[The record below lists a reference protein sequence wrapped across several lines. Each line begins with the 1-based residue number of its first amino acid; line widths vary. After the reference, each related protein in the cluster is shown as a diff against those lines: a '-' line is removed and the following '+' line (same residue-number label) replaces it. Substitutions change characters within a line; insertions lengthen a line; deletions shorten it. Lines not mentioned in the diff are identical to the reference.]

1 MLRLTPTTPADRAAR
16 FDPMVRL
23 VAISLVLFA
32 GWSLAGHAHA
42 QTPET
47 GGSGEAPNE
56 PIEEPNSGDGDP
68 GAPGSDGDATGDPTD
83 PTTPATAAPT
93 GMPRSICHGRVIR
106 SVTIDGVRRVD
117 PDDVLGEMRLRQG
130 AVCSDDDVARDART
144 LWNQDLFDDIVIE
157 ARPSGDGIAIIVTL
171 TERPVVAS
179 IVFEGNDEVSEEDL
193 DEEVTLTEGG
203 IVSIPD
209 IREQLQKI
217 RDKYAEEGFFLARVE
232 YELRARDTDNN
243 EVDVVFKITEGIETV
258 VRSVRFTGN
267 EHIDGDDLRGVMEIH
282 ETSIISFLTSND
294 SFQQSSFDDDMTRLQ
309 AYYYDQGYLG
319 MQVGRPRVE
328 LSPDRE
334 YVDITVPVTEGPRFR
349 IGELSVS
356 EVDVDGNEVETLVP
370 RAELLEGLGVESGD
384 WFNRTSLVEALQG
397 LTRQYR
403 DEGYASAE
411 LTPETEVD
419 TARRIVDLQI
429 SIQRGPIAYIERI
442 EIHGNT
448 KTRDRVIRREILL
461 FEGMR
466 YNQTLLE
473 RSRINIMAL
482 GYFERADVSEEAGSR
497 PGFIVLNV
505 EVAERPTGTFQVGA
519 GFSSLEQFI
528 LTAQIDQQNLFGRG
542 HALSLQLQLSG
553 IRQLAQLSFVEPWFL
568 GTMWSLQTD
577 VARTTRQTSVFA
589 RTSTSAGVTFGH
601 PIWDRRLRF
610 NVGYRAE
617 EVSIGA
623 STGGFGGATGGQAF
637 SAFRQSALA
646 NRFLSGFTSSVRFG
660 LSWDSRNNRQRPTN
674 GIFASYSAEMADPV
688 FGSQNTYFRQ
698 NAFFRMYRR
707 IWGPFI
713 FRMNVEAGL
722 ITSRRERGVPIYE
735 RYYLGGIF
743 NVRGFP
749 YNALGPRGIIP
760 SGINPDPE
768 LSLTG
773 IPLGGNLQAFYQI
786 EIQFN
791 ILESAG
797 ISGVVFTDGGNAWN
811 LEANLGQVA
820 GTSNPYTA
828 VNVVDLT
835 RIRQSAG
842 FGFRWF
848 SPMGPLRFEWGIPFA
863 RRPGEKPIDFQFTIG
878 NAF

>member
-1 MLRLTPTTPADRAAR
+1 MLRLTLQVATDRAAR
-16 FDPMVRL
+16 FDSMRHL
-23 VAISLVLFA
+23 VAISLLICA
-32 GWSLAGHAHA
+32 GWYLVADARA
-42 QTPET
+42 QAPTAPPSE
-47 GGSGEAPNE
+47 GQAEAP
-56 PIEEPNSGDGDP
+56 PALPEEEEEDGPDGASGG
-68 GAPGSDGDATGDPTD
+68 
-83 PTTPATAAPT
+83 AAPAAPS
-93 GMPRSICHGRVIR
+93 GMPRSICHGRRVHA
-106 SVTIDGVRRVD
+106 VTIDGVRRVD

-130 AVCSDDDVARDART
+130 ATCSDDDVARDART
-144 LWNQDLFDDIVIE
+144 LWAQDLFDDIVIE
-157 ARPSGDGIAIIVTL
+157 ARPVGADIDIIVTL
-171 TERPVVAS
+171 TERPVIAH
-179 IVFEGNDEVSEEDL
+179 ILFEGNDAVNDDDL

-203 IVSIPD
+203 IVSIPT

-217 RDKYAEEGFFLARVE
+217 RDKYAEEGYFLARVD
-232 YELRARDTDNN
+232 YELRALDTDNN
-243 EVDVVFKITEGIETV
+243 EVDVVFTIAEGIETV

-267 EHIDGDDLRGVMEIH
+267 DHIEGDELRGVMEIH
-282 ETSIISFLTSND
+282 QTSFFSFLTSND
-294 SFQQSSFDDDMTRLQ
+294 NFQQSSFNDDMTRLQ

-319 MQVGRPRVE
+319 MEVGRPRVE

-334 YVDITVPVTEGPRFR
+334 YVDITVPIVEGPRFR
-349 IGELSVS
+349 IGTLGVV
-356 EVDVDGNEVETLVP
+356 EVDTDGTEVETLVP

-384 WFNRTSLVEALQG
+384 WFNRTDLVEALQG

-403 DEGYASAE
+403 DAGYANAE
-411 LTPETEVD
+411 LTPGTDVD
-419 TARRIVDLQI
+419 STRRIVDLRI
-429 SIQRGPIAYIERI
+429 NIERGPITYIERI

-461 FEGMR
+461 YEGMR

-473 RSRINIMAL
+473 RSRINIMSL

-528 LTAQIDQQNLFGRG
+528 LTAQVDQQNLFGRG

-553 IRQLAQLSFVEPWFL
+553 IRQLAQLSFVEPWFM
-568 GTMWSLQTD
+568 GTMWSLSAD

-589 RTSTSAGVTFGH
+589 RTSTSAGIGFGH

-617 EVSIGA
+617 DVSIGA
-623 STGGFGGATGGQAF
+623 STGGFGGVTGGQAF
-637 SAFRQSALA
+637 SAFSQSTLA
-646 NRFLSGFTSSVRFG
+646 NRFLAGFTSTLRFG
-660 LSWDSRNNRQRPTN
+660 LTWDSRNNRQRPTN
-674 GIFASYSAEMADPV
+674 GIFASYSAEMADRV

-698 NAFFRMYRR
+698 NAFFRMYKR

-722 ITSRRERGVPIYE
+722 ITSRAERGVPIYE
-735 RYYLGGIF
+735 RYYLGGIY
-743 NVRGFP
+743 NVRGFG
-749 YNALGPRGIIP
+749 YNALGPRGILAAT
-760 SGINPDPE
+760 PDPDANV
-768 LSLTG
+768 SLAG
-773 IPLGGNLQAFYQI
+773 IPLGGNLQAFYQL

-797 ISGVVFTDGGNAWN
+797 ISGVIFTDGGNAWN
-811 LEANLGQVA
+811 LERNLGQA
-820 GTSNPYTA
+820 SPTSGDASA
-828 VNVVDLT
+828 VNRVDLT
-835 RIRQSAG
+835 QIRQSAG